1 MEDVLSV
8 YTRAYDPRFPVLC
21 LDETSK
27 QLLADARPAEP
38 VRPGQPARIDY
49 EYRRLGTA
57 NVFLACEPLRGW
69 RETWVTDRRTRQ
81 DWAQVIQELLEVH
94 YPSAERLVL
103 VLDNLNT
110 HTPGSLY
117 ETFPPEK
124 AERLAERLELHYTPK
139 HGSWLN
145 IAEIELSVL
154 ARQCTNCRVASLTD
168 LAAAV
173 AAWTRDR
180 NASQKEVDWR
190 FTTADARIKLNC
202 LYPSVY
208 V

>member
-8 YTRAYDPRFPVLC
+8 YTRAYDPRFPVVC

-38 VRPGQPARIDY
+38 ARPGQPARIDY

-57 NVFLACEPLRGW
+57 NVFLACEPLHGW
-69 RETWVTDRRTRQ
+69 RETWVTDRRTRR

-94 YPSAERLVL
+94 YPGAERLVL

-124 AERLAERLELHYTPK
+124 AKRLAERLELHYTPK

-173 AAWTRDR
+173 AAWTHDR

-190 FTTADARIKLNC
+190 FRTADARIKLKC

>member
-1 MEDVLSV
+1 MEAVLSV
-8 YTRAYDPRFPVLC
+8 YTRAYDPRCPVVC

-27 QLLADARPAEP
+27 QLLADARPAEA
-38 VRPGQPARIDY
+38 VQPGRSARIDY

-57 NVFLACEPLRGW
+57 NVFMACEPLRGW
-69 RETWVTDRRTRQ
+69 RQTWVTERRTKQ
-81 DWAQVIQELLEVH
+81 DWAQVIRELLEVH

-117 ETFPPEK
+117 ETFAPQQAK
-124 AERLAERLELHYTPK
+124 RLAERLELHYTPK

-154 ARQCTNCRVASLTD
+154 ARQSTNRRIASRED
-168 LAAAV
+168 LGVAV
-173 AAWTRDR
+173 AAWTSDR
-180 NASQKEVDWR
+180 NASEKEVDWR
-190 FTTADARIKLNC
+190 FTTDDARIKLKH
-202 LYPSVY
+202 LYPSV
-208 V
+208 